1 MKLLLSICASLILFF
16 SNNVF
21 PQSGTFDFE
30 AAINSGSPT
39 RVQQTV
45 SGVTVTVSAS
55 VDFEVH
61 NPSTDFG
68 MTVIGINGK
77 TAINPNDMTSNIL
90 ISFSSSVNI
99 ASLKVYEGTQS
110 NSPGTMIFTP
120 TGGSNSI
127 VNFTPSPNNW
137 DNSSKLVTL
146 NWTGIT
152 AINITTPYTYYW
164 GFDDIVMDATLPIEL
179 ASFNAASNSNRV
191 KLNWETATEVNNY
204 GFEIE
209 RTPFSY
215 GSDISL
221 DKKNWTKVGFVQ
233 GHGNSNSYKQ
243 YSFIDK
249 PGEGK
254 EFKYRLKQIDLDGNY
269 KYSPEIEVKLDAPK
283 DFSVQQNYPNPFNP
297 ETKIEFTIPFDNYV
311 RLKVFNI
318 VGKEV
323 ATLLDEYKQAG
334 SYTVEFNANSFSNS
348 KASLSSGIY
357 FYKIVSGNYS
367 VIKKMILLK

>member
-1 MKLLLSICASLILFF
+1 MKLLLSIYASLILFF
-16 SNNVF
+16 SNNIF

-61 NPSTDFG
+61 
-68 MTVIGINGK
+68 
-77 TAINPNDMTSNIL
+77 IL

-204 GFEIE
+204 E

-254 EFKYRLKQIDLDGNY
+254 EFKYRLKQFDLDGNY
-269 KYSPEIEVKLDAPK
+269 KYSPEIEVKLDEPK

-318 VGKEV
+318 IGKEV

-334 SYTVEFNANSFSNS
+334 SYTVEFNANSFSNN

-367 VIKKMILLK
+367 VIKKMLLLK